1 MSLPEKILLP
11 TDLTEASGLAAE
23 RAKALIELTGAD
35 LTVLYVVEYVPPPYV
50 AVELPENLSSEAAL
64 VERAKGYLSDWTKKV
79 QLADHRQ
86 IVEAGSPKRIIV
98 DTARDNDID
107 LIVMST
113 HGDKGLA
120 RIIGST
126 ASGVLHNAP
135 CDILVVHAAES

>member
-1 MSLPEKILLP
+1 MSVHKKILLP
-11 TDLTEASGLAAE
+11 TDLTEASDLAAE
-23 RAKALIELTGAD
+23 KVKDLIDLTGAE
-35 LTVLYVVEYVPPPYV
+35 LTILYVVEYVPPPYV

-64 VERAKGYLSDWTKKV
+64 VERAKGYLSDWVKKV

-86 IVEAGSPKRIIV
+86 IVKAGSPKRIIV
-98 DTARDNDID
+98 DVARHNDID

-126 ASGVLHNAP
+126 ANGVLHNAP
-135 CDILVVHAAES
+135 CDVLVVHIGG

>member
-1 MSLPEKILLP
+1 MSVHKKILLP
-11 TDLTEASGLAAE
+11 TDLTEASDLAAE
-23 RAKALIELTGAD
+23 RAKALIELTGAE
-35 LTVLYVVEYVPPPYV
+35 LAVLYVVEYVPPPYV

-79 QLADHRQ
+79 QLGEHRE
-86 IVEAGSPKRIIV
+86 IIEAGSPKRIIV
-98 DTARDNDID
+98 DTARDNDCD

-113 HGDKGLA
+113 HGDRGLA

-135 CDILVVHAAES
+135 CDVLIVHIGG

>member
-1 MSLPEKILLP
+1 MSAHKKILLP
-11 TDLTEASGLAAE
+11 TDLTEASDLAAE
-23 RAKALIELTGAD
+23 RAKALIELTGAE
-35 LTVLYVVEYVPPPYV
+35 LTILYVVEYVPPPYV
-50 AVELPENLSSEAAL
+50 AIELPENLSSEVAL
-64 VERAKGYLSDWTKKV
+64 VERAKGYLSDWAKKV

-98 DTARDNDID
+98 DTARDNSID

-135 CDILVVHAAES
+135 CDVLVVHLG